1 MAYLIQLIVLA
12 SLFIVPALSDG
23 AQDKRYLIKC
33 DGLLKETQTGDL
45 MQHLVDIV
53 KVAVHKAE
61 EDWPYVGLE
70 VDDSQKYADI
80 LSYSNEK
87 LAEPGKHGFT
97 GEEMLR
103 NAKIVSFP
111 KGIWMDF
118 VCRTLTFGDWFKKF
132 IFKGICQGS

>member
-103 NAKIVSFP
+103 
-111 KGIWMDF
+111 
-118 VCRTLTFGDWFKKF
+118 
-132 IFKGICQGS
+132 ICQGS